1 MNSMIKCV
9 QSSDSQIPQVA
20 ILQIHPGAVIPAES
34 LLALSKRFIFKRWFV
49 RIFLLPS
56 VKGVSDYP
64 RSLPDNF
71 IGVDLSRAVDARAF
85 HIQHRAAAGV
95 VQGVPVIRYAGD
107 AAAPAACISW
117 HPWTIFGFFVGTLY
131 CLSLATHCLWD
142 LLQAICDK
150 NRLRCMLQACGSRS
164 LSL

>member
-9 QSSDSQIPQVA
+9 QSSDSQIQQVT
-20 ILQIHPGAVIPAES
+20 IPLIRPGAVIPAES
-34 LLALSKRFIFKRWFV
+34 LLALSKRFIFKKWFV

-85 HIQHRAAAGV
+85 YIQHRAAAGF
-95 VQGVPVIRYAGD
+95 VQGVPFIRYAGD
-107 AAAPAACISW
+107 TKASAACIS
-117 HPWTIFGFFVGTLY
+117 
-131 CLSLATHCLWD
+131 
-142 LLQAICDK
+142 
-150 NRLRCMLQACGSRS
+150 
-164 LSL
+164 